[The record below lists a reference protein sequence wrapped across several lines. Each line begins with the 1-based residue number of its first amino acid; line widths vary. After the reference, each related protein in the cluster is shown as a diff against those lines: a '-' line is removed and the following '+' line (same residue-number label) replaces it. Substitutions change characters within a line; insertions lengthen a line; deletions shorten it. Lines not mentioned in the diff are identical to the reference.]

1 MTFISMLKGQS
12 YMLTTLI
19 LNSNVRR
26 IAKVS
31 IYFRGFEI
39 GKRTPIYIVTHSPYM
54 YIKQFQTYI
63 GHTPLDGC

>member
-31 IYFRGFEI
+31 TYFRGFEI
-39 GKRTPIYIVTHSPYM
+39 GKRTPIHIVNYSHFIYI
-54 YIKQFQTYI
+54 
-63 GHTPLDGC
+63 